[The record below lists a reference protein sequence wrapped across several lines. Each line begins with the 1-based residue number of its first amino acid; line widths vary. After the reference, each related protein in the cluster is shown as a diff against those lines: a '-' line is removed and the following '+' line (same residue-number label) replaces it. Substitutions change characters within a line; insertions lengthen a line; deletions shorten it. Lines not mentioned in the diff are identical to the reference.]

1 MVVSTWFV
9 CAESISA
16 VCQVI
21 WVTVLSVHIVHL
33 LYSTPTVNGVIAS
46 RLWCCLYVPLD
57 VLTSDYLNW
66 RVLKSIS
73 HSVNG
78 RRHQNIMAPEKI
90 CWHHGSW
97 CHDVLH
103 LSASTITWFP
113 DRFTVFCELFYQAK
127 WQNNS
132 WNADKL
138 LWKPGSQ
145 GFYKIYLYV
154 GLSKVYTI
162 QITYYETVTL
172 WHSAYDRNGFSTSKS
187 FRNNN
192 LSTIYL
198 NYSQFTVLVINY
210 SNCSISDKTVSH
222 MTRHTAEMDSV
233 HKNHIE
239 TTHYV

>member
-103 LSASTITWFP
+103 QSARAITWFP

-154 GLSKVYTI
+154 GLYQKYIPYKLLT
-162 QITYYETVTL
+162 TKRWLCGT
-172 WHSAYDRNGFSTSKS
+172 R
-187 FRNNN
+187 
-192 LSTIYL
+192 
-198 NYSQFTVLVINY
+198 
-210 SNCSISDKTVSH
+210 H
-222 MTRHTAEMDSV
+222 MTEMDSA
-233 HKNHIE
+233 HQNHLEI
-239 TTHYV
+239 TT